1 VIWYVI
7 PARKN
12 SKGVPYKNRK
22 LFNFTASTI
31 PKDLKQQ
38 VIVTSD
44 DEVIQNLAKQHGFKV
59 RKRPAENSKDDT
71 NIRDVVQDV
80 VHFFSLKKN
89 DTIVLLY
96 LTSPCREYEDIEKAI
111 KFYKNKKAKSLLCKV
126 DLPTSPYLCFYEL
139 DGDKGEKIIDH
150 DLYRRQDYR
159 RCFALSHYVCMVNVG
174 FLSMVDKNLVSEQTV
189 FMKIDDPIDIN
200 TRQDI
205 EKMLKTKDKK

>member
-1 VIWYVI
+1 MIWYII

-12 SKGVPYKNRK
+12 SKGVPYKNRE

-31 PKDLKQQ
+31 PKDLKKQ

-44 DEVIQNLAKQHGFKV
+44 DEVVQNLAKQHGFKV
-59 RKRPAENSKDDT
+59 RERPAEISKDDT
-71 NIRDVVQDV
+71 NIRDY
-80 VHFFSLKKN
+80 
-89 DTIVLLY
+89 I
-96 LTSPCREYEDIEKAI
+96 
-111 KFYKNKKAKSLLCKV
+111 
-126 DLPTSPYLCFYEL
+126 
-139 DGDKGEKIIDH
+139 
-150 DLYRRQDYR
+150 
-159 RCFALSHYVCMVNVG
+159 CMVNVG